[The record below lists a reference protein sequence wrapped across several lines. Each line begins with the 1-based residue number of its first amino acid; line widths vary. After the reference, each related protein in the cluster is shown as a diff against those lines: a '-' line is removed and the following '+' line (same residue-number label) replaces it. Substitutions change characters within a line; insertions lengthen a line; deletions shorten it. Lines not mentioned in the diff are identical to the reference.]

1 MNYLLTSFITSSA
14 AFPTALI
21 DHELKTKTVIDPRRP
36 PTNISGT
43 AISIDLN
50 SYPVIIST
58 SSK

>member
-1 MNYLLTSFITSSA
+1 MTSSA

-21 DHELKTKTVIDPRRP
+21 AHELKTKTVIEPRRP

-43 AISIDLN
+43 AISIVLN
-50 SYPVIIST
+50 SYPVSIST